1 MLGKRYAVALSAYA
15 RALLL
20 RFMQQARLV
29 LLLTLLNQH
38 VTISLS
44 RIQPSTHAGVA
55 AAEVASAAAQVRRR
69 RPSPY
74 LQPRP

>member
-1 MLGKRYAVALSAYA
+1 MLGKRYEVALSAYA

-55 AAEVASAAAQVRRR
+55 AAEVACRRCR
-69 RPSPY
+69 RARSDSP
-74 LQPRP
+74 RRFW

>member
-1 MLGKRYAVALSAYA
+1 MERGPYTDAAEVRLLPPPGPHEAV
-15 RALLL
+15 L
-20 RFMQQARLV
+20 RVGWQARLV

-55 AAEVASAAAQVRRR
+55 AAEVASAAAQVLRGRF
-69 RPSPY
+69 
-74 LQPRP
+74 